1 MKLSATTGLVAAAC
15 AIAISSP
22 AAADGNGG
30 ISPYGYGNIYGNIF
44 GTTDS
49 AARKPAPEPPSGGRA
64 AETKGDA
71 PSQPRSVQLLQRQ
84 QQQYLAWK
92 TQSWDGKPISYTP
105 AKWTTE
111 KERADHCTSYAGE
124 ESCEPGYESYPSAD
138 EMARNAT
145 VDRVVDGALTL
156 GLSEGVRALPVS
168 EDIKPLLNTFAGF
181 IGPEA
186 LVRTGVK
193 LAPQID
199 RFLRTSE
206 EVRAYEQAGGDVRAL
221 RQTLDEVGAKYDEA
235 SAASATGTGS
245 APVAVFDT
253 YSADQV
259 PAKLAEFAQKTAAD
273 PQHPRT
279 PFRNEVSGRPLLP
292 DATASGKPIT
302 YDYVEAANGNTLVRG
317 DDGSSYAL
325 TSDGSGQLSIH
336 ELPAAAGKAPE
347 STTTDSATQTQTP
360 RTAASG
366 TQESAPQPSTPR
378 ADAPDGAAGV
388 ATQDQSVQTD
398 PAAGGLKGGGT
409 GEPPAGQNP
418 ADPQPS
424 TSKRPAPDDDSVPD
438 PKRGAVDPWD
448 ADVTSPP
455 TAGEHNLAKY
465 VYRGDTLDLEQLTRN
480 SSRTGKAFPSE
491 YEKSQ
496 LAGKDAAPNLDIDWH
511 QSGRRLAGT
520 KDAFVSTSSD
530 LEWAK
535 HYANEH
541 GNKLYK
547 DTEALYPEA
556 AAHTKSYVYKI
567 RTSDDMT
574 DINATRGAGSEFANE
589 SEVASRNGIKLNQ
602 IKELRE
608 LREDGTLGPVIANPH
623 YDEAAYANQG
633 ARRNPE
639 LSGTVSRPGQVPHPP
654 VRGEDSSTD
663 YSSDEG
669 SSSPGSPAASPGT
682 PAGASQPS
690 SPEGSPLPPTPEG
703 SPAISTP
710 ADSTPPSTPEGPTTP
725 STPDE
730 SSSPSTPESAPS
742 HSSDPDYVP
751 SSSDS
756 EGGSTSSSQE

>member
-1 MKLSATTGLVAAAC
+1 MMRNDDRQRSARAAHSMKLSATTGLVAAAC

-49 AARKPAPEPPSGGRA
+49 AARKPAPEPPSGGRPV
-64 AETKGDA
+64 ETAGDA

-168 EDIKPLLNTFAGF
+168 EDIKPLLNAFAGF

-199 RFLRTSE
+199 RFLRTSK

-259 PAKLAEFAQKTAAD
+259 PAKLADFAQKTAAD

-302 YDYVEAANGNTLVRG
+302 YDYVEAGNGNTLVRG

-409 GEPPAGQNP
+409 GEPSAGQNP

-424 TSKRPAPDDDSVPD
+424 TSKRPAPDDDSLPA
-438 PKRGAVDPWD
+438 PKRTAAGSDSEGNAPSTPGNSPRLSLG
-448 ADVTSPP
+448 DVSLPSSP
-455 TAGEHNLAKY
+455 
-465 VYRGDTLDLEQLTRN
+465 
-480 SSRTGKAFPSE
+480 RTDSVPASPSE
-491 YEKSQ
+491 
-496 LAGKDAAPNLDIDWH
+496 
-511 QSGRRLAGT
+511 
-520 KDAFVSTSSD
+520 FV
-530 LEWAK
+530 L
-535 HYANEH
+535 
-541 GNKLYK
+541 
-547 DTEALYPEA
+547 
-556 AAHTKSYVYKI
+556 
-567 RTSDDMT
+567 
-574 DINATRGAGSEFANE
+574 
-589 SEVASRNGIKLNQ
+589 
-602 IKELRE
+602 
-608 LREDGTLGPVIANPH
+608 
-623 YDEAAYANQG
+623 
-633 ARRNPE
+633 
-639 LSGTVSRPGQVPHPP
+639 
-654 VRGEDSSTD
+654 
-663 YSSDEG
+663 
-669 SSSPGSPAASPGT
+669 
-682 PAGASQPS
+682 PS
-690 SPEGSPLPPTPEG
+690 SPESSRPSTPGGSPQPARERYVPSGVEDISPPSTPGTPSAPSSPGGYSVPSAQGSSPLPPTPER
-703 SPAISTP
+703 SA
-710 ADSTPPSTPEGPTTP
+710 ENTP
-725 STPDE
+725 SPLFSPDGSSSASSPVDVPWLSSSSGSSPHSSPE
-730 SSSPSTPESAPS
+730 SSPSHASSPDRSADVRDTPTPS
-742 HSSDPDYVP
+742 
-751 SSSDS
+751 
-756 EGGSTSSSQE
+756 E